1 LPNEHRITFNV
12 DEPLAEV
19 IARATDY
26 KITLTKFFLI
36 NQTDE
41 LARHTLYQDMP
52 KHFTWNAL

>member
-1 LPNEHRITFNV
+1 
-12 DEPLAEV
+12 V
-19 IARATDY
+19 IARAADY